1 MSGGFVGGFAHD
13 RHVETAADRGS
24 DIAEGNAFIADS
36 MILGA
41 GSTVF
46 KRKPIETSSI
56 EAVNCRPAIR
66 SITHVS
72 GSALLASDFDEA
84 WNEPV
89 VAVTVDGG
97 REAHRR
103 DVDAARSK

>member
-1 MSGGFVGGFAHD
+1 
-13 RHVETAADRGS
+13 
-24 DIAEGNAFIADS
+24 

-46 KRKPIETSSI
+46 KQKPIETSSI

-66 SITHVS
+66 SVTHVS
-72 GSALLASDFDEA
+72 GSALLTSNFDEA

-97 REAHRR
+97 REESRR
-103 DVDAARSK
+103 DVDAASCKGIGCLFGFAGKIGAGRLFFQCECAFALNKQSA